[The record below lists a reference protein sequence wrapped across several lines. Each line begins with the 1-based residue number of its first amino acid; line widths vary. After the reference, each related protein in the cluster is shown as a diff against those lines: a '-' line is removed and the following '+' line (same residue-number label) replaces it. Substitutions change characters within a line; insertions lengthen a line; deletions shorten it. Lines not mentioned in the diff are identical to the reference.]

1 MIITSPAK
9 MEQLGRQLGAE
20 LKGGEIIELVGDI
33 GAGKTTLTRG
43 LAQGLGIKDNI
54 TSPSFTINCNYHGRN
69 GLTLHHY
76 DFYRLS
82 DAGIIADE
90 LAETIHDHHAITVI
104 EWGDSIKSVLP
115 AEHITVKISHRADR
129 GREVEI
135 TKVIDRA
142 EA

>member
-9 MEQLGRQLGAE
+9 MEQFGRQLGAE

-54 TSPSFTINCNYHGRN
+54 TSPSFTINCNYQGRS

-115 AEHITVKISHRADR
+115 AEHITIKISHRADR

-135 TKVIDRA
+135 RKIGQA
-142 EA
+142 

>member
-9 MEQLGRQLGAE
+9 MEQFGRQLGAE

-54 TSPSFTINCNYHGRN
+54 TSPSFTINCNYQGRS

-90 LAETIHDHHAITVI
+90 LAETIRDHHAITVI

-115 AEHITVKISHRADR
+115 AEHITIKISHRADR

-135 TKVIDRA
+135 RKIGQV
-142 EA
+142 

>member
-9 MEQLGRQLGAE
+9 MEQLGRQLGTE
-20 LKGGEIIELVGDI
+20 LKGGEVIELVGDI

-54 TSPSFTINCNYHGRN
+54 TSPSFTINYNYRGRN

-115 AEHITVKISHRADR
+115 AEHITIKISHRADQ